1 MGWDVPLFPARG
13 EGGHG
18 EPMKQ
23 KVLIPLYGEEVA
35 PRFDL
40 ATEVLIVSLSESG
53 NRRETQTVVLPHA
66 SAEDLCQLVLTEKID
81 VVICGGIEEPYYQ
94 YLFWKKVNVLDSVI
108 GPWAAVMA
116 RYGEGRLAPG
126 DIVHE
131 IQGGEQDVL

>member
-1 MGWDVPLFPARG
+1 
-13 EGGHG
+13 
-18 EPMKQ
+18 MKQ
-23 KVLIPLYGEEVA
+23 KVLIPLHGEEVA

-53 NRRETQTVVLPHA
+53 ERRETQTVVLPHA

-126 DIVHE
+126 DIVSE
-131 IQGGEQDVL
+131 IQDEEQDVL